1 MFRYVAPPV
10 PSLKISVESSRTLVD
25 LFGATLGT
33 PSLLTVATKHCW
45 LPIMSFIS
53 CVNSGIR
60 SSPLALGLLR
70 WTAILAVH
78 SELSISWPYCIVT
91 VSARSAL
98 RSRRSPRC
106 VWQDWAIDDA
116 LNILR
121 CLLYTSD
128 AADDLTRV

>member
-1 MFRYVAPPV
+1 
-10 PSLKISVESSRTLVD
+10 
-25 LFGATLGT
+25 
-33 PSLLTVATKHCW
+33 
-45 LPIMSFIS
+45 MSFIS

-121 CLLYTSD
+121 WLLAFHHRIPTGVFEASH
-128 AADDLTRV
+128 AQQGARELELVGLLRLPE